1 MRCRVARSAVALGSA
16 VLLTFGS
23 VACGG
28 TPTPPRVSSDDL
40 TIEPQVEIG
49 SDGTV
54 VEVADG
60 PEPVSPAGDGNAV
73 CPPLSIAMAGGP
85 RGSDPV
91 LGMDIKNGIQ
101 LAVDQH
107 NAANPSCQ
115 VQLKTFDSEGDP
127 TKGAELAAQIVDD
140 AFTVGVVGP
149 MSSGQAQAAGPVFD
163 RAGLVAVTPSASAT
177 ALSGRG
183 WRTFFRGIASNAVQG
198 AATAEYMSSTLGHR
212 KVCVVDDSSD
222 QGLDLASS
230 VRETLGPRSDVACNI
245 AVGQEGADSSVVA
258 QIIGAAPDAVFF
270 AGDAAGAAALVRR
283 LREAGFEGAFV
294 TMAGA
299 MTEEFVDEAGAAARD
314 ALVSCPC
321 APAAPEFVDE
331 YESIFDQLPG
341 PYAAEAY
348 DLGTILLKGIDSGA
362 STRAALLD
370 FVGTYDGQGMARRY
384 QWVADGELANP
395 SIWLNQVR

>member
-1 MRCRVARSAVALGSA
+1 VRCRVARSAVALGSA

-23 VACGG
+23 AACGG
-28 TPTPPRVSSDDL
+28 TPTLPRVSSNDL
-40 TIEPQVEIG
+40 TIEPQVEIDR
-49 SDGTV
+49 DGAA
-54 VEVADG
+54 VEVAG
-60 PEPVSPAGDGNAV
+60 GAEPVSPAGDGNAV

-85 RGSDPV
+85 QGSEPV
-91 LGMDIKNGIQ
+91 LGIDIKNGIQ

-107 NAANPSCQ
+107 NAANLGCQ
-115 VQLKTFDSEGDP
+115 VQLKPFDSDGDP

-140 AFTVGVVGP
+140 AYTVGVVGP

-177 ALSGRG
+177 ALSERG

-198 AATAEYMSSTLGHR
+198 SATADYMATTLGHR

-222 QGLDLASS
+222 QGLGLASA
-230 VRETLGPRSDVACNI
+230 VRETLGPRSDAACNI
-245 AVGQEGADSSVVA
+245 AVGQDGADSAVVA
-258 QIIGAAPDAVFF
+258 QISGAAPDAVFF
-270 AGDAAGAAALVRR
+270 AGDARGAAVLVRK

-294 TMAGA
+294 TMDGS
-299 MTEEFVDEAGAAARD
+299 MTEEFVDEAGGAARD

-321 APAAPEFVDE
+321 APAPPEFADE
-331 YESIFDQLPG
+331 YKSTFDQLPG

-362 STRAALLD
+362 ITRAALLD
-370 FVGTYDGQGMARRY
+370 FVATYDGQGIARRY

-395 SIWLNQVR
+395 SVWLYQVR